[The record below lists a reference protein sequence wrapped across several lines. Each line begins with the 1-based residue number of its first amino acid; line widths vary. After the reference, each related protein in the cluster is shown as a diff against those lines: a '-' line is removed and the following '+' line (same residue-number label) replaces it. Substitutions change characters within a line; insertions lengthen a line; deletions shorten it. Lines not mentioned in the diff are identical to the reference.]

1 MRDQLRERAR
11 LLSGRTAIPTAA
23 IINSQSVKA
32 AEEVARPSAA
42 MTPRKDRPQA
52 AHRRRRLRPA
62 DRPDVHWTKGYIRFC
77 SPHRGD
83 LEEWA
88 LGIASGEVSSAEP
101 ALADPGRRDRPGR
114 GPGPTRRRAAGGW
127 VAGSVY

>member
-1 MRDQLRERAR
+1 MHDQLRERAR
-11 LLSGRTAIPTAA
+11 LLAGRTAIPTAA

-32 AEEVARPSAA
+32 AEEVARAIAA
-42 MTPRKDRPQA
+42 MTWGRKSTGPQA

-88 LGIASGEVSSAEP
+88 LGIVGGGVTLCPNLPWLILVGETDPAEAWGRP
-101 ALADPGRRDRPGR
+101 AGAPPGD
-114 GPGPTRRRAAGGW
+114 W
-127 VAGSVY
+127 